1 MVLITAANSILNKE
15 SFIEKFNNIN
25 NNNNGSTNYGQIVV
39 LLIILVIWI
48 SLVLLVGKYLWNECL
63 CKVVN
68 ICKPMDNVFTL
79 VGLVVLLDIIRPTI
93 G

>member
-1 MVLITAANSILNKE
+1 MVLITAANSALNKE
-15 SFIEKFNNIN
+15 AFIEKFNNN
-25 NNNNGSTNYGQIVV
+25 NDGQHHSNNYGQMIV

-48 SLVLLVGKYLWNECL
+48 TLVLVIGKYLWNECL

-79 VGLVVLLDIIRPTI
+79 IGLVVLLDILRPTV